1 MKGVI
6 LIYNLEKPYLGLE
19 NQKWAAVLGGGG
31 GERRGGIGTTTV
43 LWELGLVCDRVRKS

>member
-1 MKGVI
+1 MKGV
-6 LIYNLEKPYLGLE
+6 IYNLEKPYLGLE

-43 LWELGLVCDRVRKS
+43 SVLWELGLACDRVRKS